1 MKNAMKYKYNLTNA
15 EADKKWLLIN
25 RSVNGTGR
33 TIKFKINVVKKL
45 RLLFGKEG
53 LVLRVKVQVKMKR
66 KKAII
71 VSKNKTNI
79 LFHFYIYK
87 NNIIDNLNSNQMY
100 ILFYYKK
107 LTFNK

>member
-45 RLLFGKEG
+45 RLLFGKEE
-53 LVLRVKVQVKMKR
+53 
-66 KKAII
+66 
-71 VSKNKTNI
+71 
-79 LFHFYIYK
+79 K
-87 NNIIDNLNSNQMY
+87 NNNAIASESASENEEENDDNSAE
-100 ILFYYKK
+100 
-107 LTFNK
+107 